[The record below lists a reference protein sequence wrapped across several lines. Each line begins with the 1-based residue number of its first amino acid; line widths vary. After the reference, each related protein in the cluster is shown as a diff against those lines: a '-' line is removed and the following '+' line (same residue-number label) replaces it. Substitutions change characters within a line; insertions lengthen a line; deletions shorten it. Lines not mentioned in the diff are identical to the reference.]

1 MQELVRSISQY
12 LIDIIKQN
20 LKSEDLSFNWN
31 YHRNTFTINFD
42 LVNTKFIIIAKS
54 NNLRKYG
61 MAIEPDENKIK
72 IICYNYIDN
81 FEQTVGILVEFEK
94 ELLFFDE
101 SFPILE
107 RRNFIRDNYL
117 SIFPQKSGVAQINIL
132 SRKYLREHKLKDR
145 CGAKE
150 IALDHLFG
158 REYRLINAPKKI
170 NAAQAKTL
178 KNLGI
183 TAKTEKEACDKLIA
197 ALEKEGIKGMED
209 ESLAALIDM
218 ADGILGSD
226 EVEDDTDE

>member
-1 MQELVRSISQY
+1 MKIFIVDFQILINKIESY
-12 LIDIIKQN
+12 LDC
-20 LKSEDLSFNWN
+20 KSLSFKWDYING
-31 YHRNTFTINFD
+31 TFTLKFKMEG
-42 LVNTKFIIIAKS
+42 TRFIIVAKS
-54 NNLRKYG
+54 NNKKNEG
-61 MAIEPDENKIK
+61 MIIEPRNNMIK
-72 IICYNYIDN
+72 IVCNNYIDN
-81 FEQTVGILVEFEK
+81 FEQVIGILGELKK
-94 ELLFFDE
+94 ELVFFNETFPGIQRRFFILINE
-101 SFPILE
+101 SAMFS
-107 RRNFIRDNYL
+107 N
-117 SIFPQKSGVAQINIL
+117 KSGIAQVNIL